1 MARNVLLTGAAL
13 TERLL
18 LQGDQVVVIDS
29 LNG

>member
-13 TERLL
+13 TERSL

>member
-1 MARNVLLTGAAL
+1 MARNVLLTGAVL
-13 TERLL
+13 TESLL